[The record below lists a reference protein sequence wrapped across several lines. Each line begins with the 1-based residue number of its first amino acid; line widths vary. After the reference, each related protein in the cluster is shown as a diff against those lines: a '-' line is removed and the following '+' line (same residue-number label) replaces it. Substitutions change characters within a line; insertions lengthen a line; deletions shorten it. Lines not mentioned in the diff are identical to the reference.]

1 MMEYENIIKE
11 QFNNIISEEALD
23 ELTDRASE
31 ITGGISQD
39 FSVAEILNST
49 IKGESIFTST
59 DIIESLQDLVLL
71 EVKTALVFCVE
82 ILSICIIM
90 GILKGLSSSF
100 NSKSVS
106 DISLLVCTM
115 VIIGITINSFNE
127 TYALALESV
136 SIMVNTMEI
145 LMPVLVGILIA
156 TGSIAS
162 GTVLSPLIV
171 SAITFISFTVKKI
184 VLPALFAATLLTL
197 INCLTEKNYV
207 NKLSKL
213 LRNLSVGLTG
223 LMLVLLT
230 GIISIQGL
238 LSETSDGLLI
248 NTAKYSLS
256 NFIPIVGSFS
266 SDTVELFLRCMASI
280 KSVVGIFGIIILLLL
295 MAIPLIK
302 ILTIAIIYKITAALA
317 EPVTSSKIADGLND
331 VGSCVISIAS
341 IMFFISLLFI
351 IFISTIVNIGGV

>member
-11 QFNNIISEEALD
+11 QFNNIISEDDLNQ
-23 ELTDRASE
+23 LTDRASE

-39 FSVAEILNST
+39 FSVAGILNST
-49 IKGESIFTST
+49 IKGESIFAST
-59 DIIESLQDLVLL
+59 DMIESLQDLVLL
-71 EVKTALVFCVE
+71 EVKAALVLCVE

-145 LMPVLVGILIA
+145 LMPILVGILIA

-256 NFIPIVGSFS
+256 NFIPIVGGFS